1 MPNLLSCVSGG
12 DDGEVGVGYLS
23 ANGDTCVLQD
33 PRSGQAMASSSLPGG
48 HVLLASIKYKIQ
60 E

>member
-1 MPNLLSCVSGG
+1 VPNLLSCVSGG

-23 ANGDTCVLQD
+23 YWTHAVVRAWQVHRFPGDDVHTCVN
-33 PRSGQAMASSSLPGG
+33 
-48 HVLLASIKYKIQ
+48 Q